1 MEFLSTINSPL
12 KSFKYSSHK
21 LLLSVNKIKSS
32 PLITSLAQI
41 FEEQSFEKSR

>member
-12 KSFKYSSHK
+12 KSFKYSSHV
-21 LLLSVNKIKSS
+21 LLSVNKIKSS